1 MNNVKEILDEAVK
14 LNLKE
19 RALLIEGLVNSID
32 EPDRLIDEIWI
43 REAETRLA
51 LQRTGKL
58 KSISASKIFGIDI

>member
-1 MNNVKEILDEAVK
+1 MNNVKEYLDEAVK

-32 EPDRLIDEIWI
+32 EPDKQIDEVWLKEAQARLI
-43 REAETRLA
+43 

-58 KSISASKIFGIDI
+58 KSIPASRIFGEDI